1 MFDESIKFKYP
12 WRPYQAKAL
21 EEIQK
26 YIKDGKVNIVAAPG
40 SGKTVLGLELARR
53 LNNPVLILSPTVT
66 IKNQWISRFAESFMK
81 ANEKPNWISDN
92 IYELKYFN
100 SVTYQG
106 LHAAYKKLSKI
117 TYENDTDDIINKEEI
132 PTDIDVKTYNL
143 IEEIKKQNI
152 KTIILDEAHHL
163 KREWWNS
170 LTKVIESIK
179 DVVIISLTAT
189 PPYDIEY
196 NEWKRYTSLCGEIDV
211 EISVPELVKA
221 KNLCPHQDYIYF
233 SHPTKSEKALI
244 REYQDDVRLFIND
257 LKNNTEFINLIKN
270 HKYIIN
276 TNNYIEE
283 ILENPKFYSSI
294 LVFLKAIGIDISKE
308 KIKVLGHTKNIPN
321 LTVNWVETLLQN
333 ILFDDN
339 FKDIE
344 CIIEIEKILKK
355 MGSIEKKKVIISNNS
370 TLQKYFLNSISKI
383 DSITEIVKSEY
394 SNLSDN
400 LRMVI
405 LTDFIRKEY
414 LEQENIEINK
424 IGVFSI
430 FRKLLENVN
439 IDIAILTGS
448 IFVIPI
454 SKKEKLIEYSKL
466 YQLDSSKIK
475 FENIKFINNYCIV
488 KTTDKLK
495 NKLMNSISKLF
506 TYGDI
511 NIIIGTKSLLGEG
524 WDEPCINSLV
534 LASFVGSY
542 VLSNQM
548 RGRAIRVNENPN
560 KTANIWHLV
569 CVDEIDKYL
578 INNNDYETM
587 QRRFNAFVGI
597 GYSENVIESG
607 IDRLDIPDKFTKEEI
622 DLYNKKILN
631 ISNQRNQ
638 MYNKWFELA
647 NKYKSKVIEINEDI
661 SIDKKKM
668 KTRFSVIQFSRI
680 LFFIFS
686 QILLNAFVQIAPA
699 FFGPNFGQ
707 FLICFIFLVILLII
721 SNFRLVIQCTKAVVL
736 SLPKNKLKYVGK
748 VVVRS
753 LCEADIIDNA
763 YYNVKVKVY
772 EDENKNN
779 PELHFI
785 VNNVTSHERTIIINC
800 LEEIFSKVENQRYI
814 LINKKLKIS
823 TYYNVPSIF
832 SVNKETANIFY
843 QNWCKY
849 IGKSKLVYTKSPK
862 GRSILLKARIRTFD
876 YTNDSGLFYVKKKLS
891 DWE

>member
-26 YIKDGKVNIVAAPG
+26 YIYDGKVNIVAAPG

-53 LNNPVLILSPTVT
+53 LNNPVLIVSPTVT
-66 IKNQWISRFAESFMK
+66 IKNQWISRFIESFMEVT
-81 ANEKPNWISDN
+81 EKPDWISDN

-106 LHAAYKKLSKI
+106 LHTAYKKLSKL
-117 TYENDTDDIINKEEI
+117 TYDNDTDDIINKEEI
-132 PTDIDVKTYNL
+132 PIDIDVKTYDL

-163 KREWWNS
+163 KRQWWNS
-170 LTKVIESIK
+170 LTKVIENVK

-189 PPYDIEY
+189 PPYDVEY

-233 SHPTKSEKALI
+233 SHPTKLEKALI
-244 REYQDDVRLFIND
+244 KEYQDDVRIFIND
-257 LKNNTEFINLIKN
+257 LKNNIDFVNLIKN
-270 HKYIIN
+270 HKYIID

-283 ILENPKFYSSI
+283 ILENPKFYSSM
-294 LVFLKAIGIDISKE
+294 LVFLNSVKVFISKE
-308 KIKVLGHTKNIPN
+308 KIKVLGHTKTIPN
-321 LTVNWVETLLQN
+321 LTVNWVEILLQN
-333 ILFDDN
+333 ILFN
-339 FKDIE
+339 AEFKYLE
-344 CIIEIEKILKK
+344 CIIEIEKRLKK
-355 MGSIEKKKVIISNNS
+355 MGSIDKKNVIISNNNR
-370 TLQKYFLNSISKI
+370 LQKYFLNSISKI

-394 SNLSDN
+394 LNLQNN

-414 LEQENIEINK
+414 IEIEDIEINK

-430 FRKLLENVN
+430 FRNLLQNVN

-454 SKKEKLIEYSKL
+454 NKKEKLIEYSKL
-466 YQLDSSKIK
+466 YQLDSNKIK
-475 FENIKFINNYCIV
+475 FETLKFIDDYCIV

-495 NKLMNSISKLF
+495 NKLMSSISKLF
-506 TYGDI
+506 SNGDV

-534 LASFVGSY
+534 LASFIGSY

-548 RGRAIRVNENPN
+548 RGRAIRVSKNTN

-569 CVDEIDKYL
+569 CVEEIDKYL
-578 INNNDYETM
+578 INNSDYETM
-587 QRRFNAFVGI
+587 QRRFNSFVGI
-597 GYSENVIESG
+597 GYNEDAIESG
-607 IDRLDIPDKFTKEEI
+607 IDRLGIPDKFTKEEI
-622 DLYNKKILN
+622 DLYNTKILK
-631 ISNQRNQ
+631 ISSRREE
-638 MYNKWFELA
+638 MYNKWFEIVD
-647 NKYKSKVIEINEDI
+647 KYKSKVIEINDDI
-661 SIDKKKM
+661 SIDKEKM

-686 QILLNAFVQIAPA
+686 QILLNAFVQIAPGI
-699 FFGPNFGQ
+699 FGPDFTQ
-707 FLICFIFLVILLII
+707 FLICFVLMVILLTICNI
-721 SNFRLVIQCTKAVVL
+721 ELVIQCIKGVIL
-736 SLPKNKLKYVGK
+736 SIPKNKLKYVGK

-753 LCEADIIDNA
+753 LCEAEIIDNA

-772 EDENKNN
+772 EDENKEN
-779 PELHFI
+779 PKLHFI

-800 LEEIFSKVENQRYI
+800 LEEIFSRVENQRYI
-814 LINKKLKIS
+814 LINKKFKIS
-823 TYYNVPSIF
+823 TYYNVPNVL
-832 SVNKETANIFY
+832 SVNRRYADIFY

-849 IGKSKLVYTKSPK
+849 IGKSKLIYTKSLK
-862 GRSILLKARIRTFD
+862 GRNILLKARIKTFN
-876 YTNDSGLFYVKKKLS
+876 YTNIDELFFVKKKLS